1 MPMLAIAAL
10 AALTYAF
17 RLAGP
22 LLQERVTV
30 TATAQR
36 LFTSAA
42 AVLLVALAA
51 TSALT
56 AGHDF
61 AGWARPAGVAAAGL
75 LAARR
80 APFPVV
86 VLVAASVT
94 ALLRLAGIH
103 LSERARGDLRSRR
116 QRVELPLSDPR
127 GFPEHVHEPPDR
139 GEALD
144 GVEPFQGV
152 GAAVGPVRVVPGFD
166 VPGALL
172 VQDGVVSVV
181 VPLRPGR
188 QRLVEGRA
196 SRPQ

>member
-10 AALTYAF
+10 AAITYAF
-17 RLAGP
+17 RIAGP

-30 TATAQR
+30 PAAAQR

-56 AGHDF
+56 SGHDF

-94 ALLRLAGIH
+94 ALLRLAGIQ
-103 LSERARGDLRSRR
+103 LSRT
-116 QRVELPLSDPR
+116 
-127 GFPEHVHEPPDR
+127 
-139 GEALD
+139 
-144 GVEPFQGV
+144 
-152 GAAVGPVRVVPGFD
+152 GPWYLW
-166 VPGALL
+166 A
-172 VQDGVVSVV
+172 SA
-181 VPLRPGR
+181 PGR
-188 QRLVEGRA
+188 SA
-196 SRPQ
+196 T